1 MSSCIYSILKDSQ
14 SLVPCSQN
22 LLPAA
27 ATPAQL
33 PYMAGLSDVYSKYG
47 EAIEE
52 VTFSLAVWLVSR
64 VCSIN
69 KGCLCVVV
77 FTALSQFFVPDRI
90 CWACKVDWYMLF
102 VSDDSAPDF
111 LFKMQTL
118 YFVNCHLS

>member
-1 MSSCIYSILKDSQ
+1 M
-14 SLVPCSQN
+14 V
-22 LLPAA
+22 
-27 ATPAQL
+27 
-33 PYMAGLSDVYSKYG
+33 GLSDVYSKYG

-52 VTFSLAVWLVSR
+52 VTFSLAVWLVSG
-64 VCSIN
+64 VCSIK

-77 FTALSQFFVPDRI
+77 FIALSQVLVPDRI

-118 YFVNCHLS
+118 YIF